1 MDEETI
7 KKMFELYNNAFFKN
21 IFLEF
26 MAKMQQDGIDA
37 ARDFWNN
44 YPEKGNLLNFDPDIF
59 EQLIEFYSSLGF
71 VPRKKHEEV
80 IKENEQLKKE
90 IEFLKN
96 TIKELNVKVF
106 TEEGR
111 KTQEI
116 WKSTIEKQ
124 IEVNKEIAKSFIDL
138 FK

>member
-7 KKMFELYNNAFFKN
+7 KKMFELYNNPFFKN
-21 IFLEF
+21 VFSEY
-26 MAKMQQDGIDA
+26 MKKMQQDGIDA
-37 ARDFWNN
+37 ARNFWSL
-44 YPEKGNLLNFDPDIF
+44 YPDKGNLLNFAPDIF

-71 VPRKKHEEV
+71 VSRKKHEEV
-80 IKENEQLKKE
+80 LKENERLKKE
-90 IEFLKN
+90 NELLKN

-124 IEVNKEIAKSFIDL
+124 IEANKELAKYFMDL